1 MGVLITLLGIL
12 VGLVS
17 LGGLA
22 LGLFM
27 AADRRTREP
36 GLLFALWWTPALA
49 AAAGLF
55 MRDPVTSFVGAVC
68 FVVAG
73 GALYFER
80 VSDRKAAK
88 ARRFSPDSERTT
100 SQAIQTRNKTG
111 DKTAS

>member
-1 MGVLITLLGIL
+1 MIHLLGIHL
-12 VGLVS
+12 NDPSDGEAGSFPFAVPSIAS
-17 LGGLA
+17 L
-22 LGLFM
+22 
-27 AADRRTREP
+27 REED
-36 GLLFALWWTPALA
+36 LRFTS
-49 AAAGLF
+49 
-55 MRDPVTSFVGAVC
+55 PVTFFVGAFC

-100 SQAIQTRNKTG
+100 SQAIRTKNKTG